1 MSTGIWGDCST
12 TLKQQAADYTS
23 IPKVIFRKYPLFY
36 MEYTDINAQ
45 VGYYNVV
52 SSVFNTDETLL
63 VRAEAYAMKKEYAK
77 AIADMQIWQDAYTTS
92 KVHLTEEAIN
102 KFYGNVAYYT
112 PTKPTVKKRTAS
124 GLHGRSRYTRKHDS
138 FHSACTT
145 DSNTSRR
152 ITMGETLN
160 VTASQFIDVR

>member
-112 PTKPTVKKRTAS
+112 PTKPTVKKNCIR
-124 GLHGRSRYTRKHDS
+124 
-138 FHSACTT
+138 
-145 DSNTSRR
+145 TSRSKQVHKK
-152 ITMGETLN
+152 T
-160 VTASQFIDVR
+160 